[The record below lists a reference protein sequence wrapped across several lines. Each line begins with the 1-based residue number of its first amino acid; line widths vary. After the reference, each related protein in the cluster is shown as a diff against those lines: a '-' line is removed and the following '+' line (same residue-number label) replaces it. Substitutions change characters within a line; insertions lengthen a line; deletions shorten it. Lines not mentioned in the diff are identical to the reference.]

1 MQKKVSKKIKKIV
14 VGFCASALI
23 VFLILVFASV
33 QEPVFLNFKNSA
45 ESVENLFYDNFFKIK
60 TGKTNNIDNDNS
72 VAAYKN
78 YDPNILIIDID
89 EPSLSKL
96 GYYYTWGRDM
106 HAKVVEELEKGG
118 ASAIVFDILFKSAD
132 FGMVNAQKSINMIG
146 KLQRNRQ
153 LTSSFNVID
162 SSKQS
167 KILDSLAK
175 FSKTIINSTL
185 DSLRGKQLEAVMSN
199 YNVDDSTYNVLKR
212 AKLDSIAESNREYTN
227 SLRKQI
233 YKQDSLKLDT
243 MLMADTL
250 FSAIKSYYNYDS
262 VLVNSLVHSENTI
275 MCLNMSDNNDYQHD
289 TQRNL
294 LNSKE
299 RAEAIGFS
307 STIEQSQI
315 DHPEQIESKDLLDN
329 IFPEL
334 AQAAT
339 FTGSVNAYP
348 DDDGVQ
354 RRAAM
359 LYLFPNI
366 HNHPEMDSKDIK
378 AYSTVSLMT
387 MLHLY
392 HKKPEDITVKMGQYI
407 DMGKTFGIY
416 KDSSGSL
423 HTTYPHFTYPMFE
436 SLRDTLKAMG
446 RQQKRKFTK
455 DKQRS
460 DFITLSSKMTAYKDN
475 DELSMDIFNGQSINE
490 KVIRK
495 IAELDTSILSN
506 LSNEEEEQQIDDVF
520 SIKIS
525 EEDSTNYM
533 LIDNEDEEEIE
544 LSDFVISTIKYY
556 ANTLENLKNGETMHL
571 SMDMDLR
578 FDEDSHEL
586 VSNIA
591 ILSPDVIRDIMRM
604 PKGVAEKLKPGEEF
618 RFGDVKR
625 VPIDKYGNYLI
636 NYQSLFNTDDQ
647 NKAFQHI
654 SYYDVL
660 KRRVDNSFYQGKTFI
675 LGSAAPALF
684 DFISGPHEEHYPGVL
699 VHATIIHNILYNKFL
714 LILNENYQRLISI
727 LLAILCT
734 SIGLHFKSY
743 KAISMTVLLMV
754 IYAIVAY
761 YLFETGLYLGFSKQ
775 WFTMLLTTI
784 SALVVQFYYESKEKN
799 FLNNAFKQYISPELI
814 DEMVNNEVMPTL
826 GGSKSNI
833 TAYFTDI
840 ASFSTFSEKIGDPS
854 KLVDLLNE
862 YLTAMTDTLLGN
874 KGTLDKYEGDAIIA
888 FFGAPM
894 PLENHAQSACD
905 SAIDMQNK
913 LLALRKKWS
922 AEGNKWPKVVHDM
935 HMRIGINSG
944 DIVTGN
950 MGSSMRK
957 NYTMMGDAVNLA
969 ARLESAA
976 KQYGAYIQM
985 SEDTQARLVNGS
997 FIYRSLDTI
1006 RVVGKSQPVKTFEL
1020 LERSSCANASTL
1032 NTLVY
1037 NWEKARDAY
1046 LNMEWDKAIDLFYKC
1061 LEYEPHLPSRDP
1073 GSKTCP
1079 SLVYIKR
1086 CEDYKKNP
1094 PVAEGETW
1102 DGVFTATEK

>member
-1 MQKKVSKKIKKIV
+1 MQKKVSKKIKKVV
-14 VGFCASALI
+14 VGFCASALL
-23 VFLILVFASV
+23 VFIILVFASV
-33 QEPVFLNFKNSA
+33 QEPVFQNFKAGA

-60 TGKTNNIDNDNS
+60 TGKTNNIDNDNT

-106 HAKVVEELEKGG
+106 HAKVVNELEKGG

-146 KLQRNRQ
+146 KLQRNKQ

-162 SSKQS
+162 STKQS
-167 KILDSLAK
+167 RILDSLAT
-175 FSKTIINSTL
+175 FSKNIINNSL
-185 DSLRGKQLEAVMSN
+185 DSLRGQQLQAVMSN
-199 YNVDDSTYNVLKR
+199 YNVDDSTYNVIKR
-212 AKLDSIAESNREYTN
+212 AKLDSIAESNREFTN
-227 SLRKQI
+227 NLRKQI

-250 FSAIKSYYNYDS
+250 FAAIKSFYNYDS
-262 VLVNSLVHSENTI
+262 ILVNSLKNSQNTI

-289 TQRNL
+289 TQRKL

-299 RAEAIGFS
+299 RAESIGFS
-307 STIEQSQI
+307 STLEQSQV
-315 DHPEQIESKDLLDN
+315 DNTNQIESKDLLDN

-366 HNHPEMDSKDIK
+366 HNNPEIDPKDIK
-378 AYSTVSLMT
+378 VYSTVSLMT

-392 HKKPEDITVKMGQYI
+392 HKKPKDVTVKMGKYI
-407 DMGKTFGIY
+407 DLGKTFGIY
-416 KDSSGSL
+416 KDSSGAM
-423 HTTYPHFTYPMFE
+423 HTTYPHFTYPMFT

-455 DKQRS
+455 DKHKA
-460 DFITLSSKMTAYKDN
+460 DFITLSSKMVVSKED
-475 DELSMDIFNGQSINE
+475 DELSMDIFNGQTINE

-495 IAELDTSILSN
+495 IVELDTAILSN
-506 LSNEEEEQQIDDVF
+506 LDEEEQQIDETF

-525 EEDSTNYM
+525 EDDTTNYV
-533 LIDNEDEEEIE
+533 LVDNEDEEEIE
-544 LSDFVISTIKYY
+544 LSDFVISTIKFFID
-556 ANTLENLKNGETMHL
+556 TLDNMQNGETKHL

-578 FDEDSHEL
+578 FDEESREL

-591 ILSPDVIRDIMRM
+591 ILSPDVIRDIMKM
-604 PKGVAEKLKPGEEF
+604 PKGIDEKLKPGEEY
-618 RFGDVKR
+618 RFGNVKR

-636 NYQSLFNTDDQ
+636 NYQSLFNTDDR

-714 LILNENYQRLISI
+714 LILNENYQRIISI
-727 LLAILCT
+727 LLAIICT
-734 SIGLHFKSY
+734 IIGLHFKSY
-743 KAISMTVLLMV
+743 KAISMTVLLMM
-754 IYAIVAY
+754 IYAFVAY
-761 YLFETGLYLGFSKQ
+761 SLFETGLYLGVSKQ

-894 PLENHAQSACD
+894 PLENHAQSACN

-913 LLALRKKWS
+913 LLALRKKWM
-922 AEGNKWPKVVHDM
+922 AEGKKWPKVVHEM
-935 HMRIGINSG
+935 HMRIGINTG

-985 SEDTQARLVNGS
+985 SEDTQINLESGY

-1020 LERSSCANASTL
+1020 LERSSSAKASTL

-1037 NWEKARDAY
+1037 NWEKARAAY
-1046 LNMEWDKAIDLFYKC
+1046 LNMEWDKAIELFTKC
-1061 LEYEPHLPSRDP
+1061 LEFEPHLPERDP

-1079 SLVYIKR
+1079 SLVYIQR
-1086 CEDYKKNP
+1086 CENYKKNP